1 MSSQTKLIKDILSLY
16 DTILE
21 NKEISEAMDVYDN
34 VDFKNIGLG
43 NPSSDDI
50 NTSLLRDVQTA
61 AKNAGVKVD
70 ITTAI
75 SGHSPSKRH
84 NSGNAVDIAMI
95 NGKAVSPSNREDAE
109 KLVSALVSMGYTKNS
124 ESGDYKSV
132 LTFGFPNHDTH
143 VHVSHPVNGKNS
155 TSSDTS
161 KDDTTKD
168 TSKDDTTT
176 SGSKETTYDD
186 ELTPDPL
193 VMSWAK
199 GLTNLLGIKEEKI
212 YGNFGDDIQNRYG
225 SMVIPKDTN
234 PKIKSPVSGT
244 ITHGKYSRDCNNRIL
259 LKHKIDGETY
269 YLEYCGISNPSVK
282 NNTNISKGDV
292 IGNTDSDVKVSLYSS
307 SNEREHINSFV
318 NKEVNQGEKKLKPNT
333 NSDNETVIAKLL
345 QLPFKPFQ
353 NVKDDK
359 GNIIKKRWGSSTE
372 KQQPEPW
379 FKKMS
384 PTYNP
389 EKQDKK
395 LTENI
400 IRIKGLLK

>member
-21 NKEISEAMDVYDN
+21 NKEISEATDLYDN
-34 VDFKNIGLG
+34 VDFKDYAVGKST
-43 NPSSDDI
+43 PSKDTI
-50 NTSLLRDVQTA
+50 NTALLQDVQTA
-61 AKNAGVKVD
+61 AKAAGLKVD

-75 SGHSPSKRH
+75 TGHDKGTRH
-84 NSGNAVDIAMI
+84 ETGNAVDIAII
-95 NGKAVSPSNREDAE
+95 NGKSVSSSNRADAD
-109 KLVSALVSMGYTKNS
+109 KLVAALVSMGYTKNS
-124 ESGDYKSV
+124 ESGKTKAV
-132 LTFGFPNHDTH
+132 LTFGFPGHDNH
-143 VHVSHPVNGKNS
+143 VHISNTTSSTSQAPK
-155 TSSDTS
+155 TSSDS
-161 KDDTTKD
+161 KSSDD
-168 TSKDDTTT
+168 TSKSNDT
-176 SGSKETTYDD
+176 KITYDD
-186 ELTPDPL
+186 ELIPDPL

-212 YGNFGDDIQNRYG
+212 YGNFGDDIKNRYG

-259 LKHKIDGETY
+259 LKHEINGGIY

-282 NNTNISKGDV
+282 HNTNISKGDV
-292 IGNTDSDVKVSLYSS
+292 IGHTDSDVRVSLYSS
-307 SNEREHINSFV
+307 SNEKEHIDSFV
-318 NKEVNQGEKKLKPNT
+318 NKEVNQGDKKLKPTT
-333 NSDNETVIAKLL
+333 NSDNETVISKLL

-359 GNIIKKRWGSSTE
+359 GNVIKKRWGSSTE

-395 LTENI
+395 LKENI